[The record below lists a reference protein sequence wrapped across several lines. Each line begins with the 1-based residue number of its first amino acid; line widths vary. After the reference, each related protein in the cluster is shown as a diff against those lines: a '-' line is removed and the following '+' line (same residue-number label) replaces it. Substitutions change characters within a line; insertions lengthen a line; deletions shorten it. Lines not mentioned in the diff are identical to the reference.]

1 MLRVFDF
8 FMSKRYQ
15 ILLIPPCKIDAFNFL
30 LVSYITSIA
39 TSPSLSKT
47 THSVCI
53 MAADNN
59 GGVGDDGLYETA
71 VAEFSRPEFKLPT
84 THNLPL
90 GPVYLRNFGLRKK
103 DGSTTGQGNNSLKT
117 APNFASAIL
126 GRWLAEKLG
135 LSNSPKVQPDADYD
149 EGTNTFASSTS
160 HVFQSINAILHPGE
174 GTLLLGPSSS
184 GKTTFMR
191 TLSDILS
198 GTPSTNAEGSVL
210 LGPTRWDPTTCNSN
224 LKRTVAFCDQ
234 SDLTLTPI
242 LTVEE
247 TVEFARSC
255 AENIDEK
262 VLEESMDAIFK
273 LAGLDHV
280 TKTVV
285 GNADVRGV
293 SGGT

>member
-1 MLRVFDF
+1 
-8 FMSKRYQ
+8 
-15 ILLIPPCKIDAFNFL
+15 
-30 LVSYITSIA
+30 
-39 TSPSLSKT
+39 
-47 THSVCI
+47 

-59 GGVGDDGLYETA
+59 GDGVGDDGLYETA

-90 GPVYLRNFGLRKK
+90 GPVFLRNFGLRKK
-103 DGSTTGQGNNSLKT
+103 DGSAGGQGNNGSGIGGGVGNSLKT

-135 LSNSPKVQPDADYD
+135 LSNSPKEMQPDADYD
-149 EGTNTFASSTS
+149 EGTNTFTSSTS
-160 HVFQSINAILHPGE
+160 HVFQNVNAILHPGE

-198 GTPSTNAEGSVL
+198 GTPNKNAEGTVL